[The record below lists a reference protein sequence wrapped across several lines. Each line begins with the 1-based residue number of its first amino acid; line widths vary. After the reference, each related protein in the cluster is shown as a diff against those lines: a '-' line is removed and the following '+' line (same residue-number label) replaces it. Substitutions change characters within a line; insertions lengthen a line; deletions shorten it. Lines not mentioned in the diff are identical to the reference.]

1 MGLEDWVARA
11 SKARFAAHSALAKH
25 ESAASRV
32 VLLEDLA
39 KSLSGT
45 PVDVQDYFSEA
56 VSCLENE
63 LYRSGI
69 ILAWAGH
76 FHVFSE
82 VCYQKH
88 ENDIR
93 AARPKWTF
101 KDLADLK
108 ERFAEAQFLTVA
120 KEVKFTTNAK
130 LRILDGQL
138 SLRNQC
144 AHPTLYRPSM
154 NAAIG
159 YVDEMIRQTLSYLP
173 RSSPGDK

>member
-1 MGLEDWVARA
+1 MRLENWITRVSRAR
-11 SKARFAAHSALAKH
+11 RAAHITLSKH
-25 ESAASRV
+25 ESAPSRI
-32 VLLEDLA
+32 VLLEDLS

-45 PVDVQDYFSEA
+45 PVDVQDYFNEA
-56 VSCLENE
+56 ISCLESE

-69 ILAWAGH
+69 VLAWAGH

-82 VCYQKH
+82 VCFQKH
-88 ENDIR
+88 EADIR

-101 KDLADLK
+101 KDLTELK
-108 ERFAEAQFLTVA
+108 ETYAEAQFLTVA
-120 KEVKFTTNAK
+120 KDVKFTTKAQ

-138 SLRNQC
+138 SQRNQC

-173 RSSPGDK
+173 SPP

>member
-1 MGLEDWVARA
+1 MGLEEWTARA
-11 SKARFAAHSALAKH
+11 SIARREAHRALAKH

-32 VLLEDLA
+32 VLLEDLT

-56 VSCLENE
+56 ISCLESE

-69 ILAWAGH
+69 VLAWAGH

-82 VCYQKH
+82 ACFQKY
-88 ENDIR
+88 EAEIR

-101 KDLADLK
+101 KDLAELK
-108 ERFAEAQFLTVA
+108 EVVSESQFLAVA
-120 KEVKFTTNAK
+120 KDVKFTTKAQ

-138 SLRNQC
+138 SQRNQC

-159 YVDEMIRQTLSYLP
+159 YVDAMIRQTMSYLP
-173 RSSPGDK
+173 FAP